1 MTATI
6 DLAPP
11 AEAAAHEAG
20 HRLAVDQLG
29 RIHLP
34 RDCDQLEL
42 IDGEVYVN
50 PAPRL
55 SHNDIVRE
63 LVHRVDGWVRRNRL
77 GHCYFAPTDVWLSP
91 SDLVQPDFL
100 FVPADRAAAMSD
112 LRVDALP
119 DLVVEVLSPSTRE
132 RDLGAKR
139 DLYERAGV
147 REYWIVDPEASAV
160 TLLALEGRRYVE
172 VPPVKGRL
180 DSRVLP
186 GLRLNPKLLFR
197 GALPNG

>member
-6 DLAPP
+6 DVAPP
-11 AEAAAHEAG
+11 AEAAAPAAG
-20 HRLAVDQLG
+20 HRLTVDQPDH
-29 RIHLP
+29 IHLP
-34 RDCDQLEL
+34 GENDQLEL

-55 SHNDIVRE
+55 SHNDIVGE
-63 LVHRVDGWVRRNRL
+63 LVHRVDGWVRRKRL
-77 GHCYFAPTDVWLSP
+77 GRCYFAPADVWLSA
-91 SDLVQPDFL
+91 SDVVQPDFL

-139 DLYERAGV
+139 DLYERVGV
-147 REYWIVDPEASAV
+147 REYWVVEPESSTV
-160 TLLALEGRRYVE
+160 TLLALEDGRYVE
-172 VPPVKGRL
+172 MPPVKGRL
-180 DSRVLP
+180 ESRVLP

>member
-6 DLAPP
+6 DVAPP

-20 HRLAVDQLG
+20 HRLTVDQLG

-34 RDCDQLEL
+34 IESDQLEL

-55 SHNDIVRE
+55 SHNIVVGEVADR
-63 LVHRVDGWVRRNRL
+63 LRAWVRTHGGL
-77 GHCYFAPTDVWLSP
+77 CLTAPTDVRLSP
-91 SDLVQPDFL
+91 HDVVQPDVFL
-100 FVPADRAAAMSD
+100 VLAER
-112 LRVDALP
+112 LGIVTEVALVGAP

-132 RDLGAKR
+132 RDLGVKR

-147 REYWIVDPEASAV
+147 REYWVVDPEASTV
-160 TLLALEGRRYVE
+160 TLLALEDGRYVE

-180 DSRVLP
+180 ESRVLP